1 MSLLSLDK
9 AVRDAFSD
17 TFPVLLSVLRAVA
30 QRAWRTA
37 SPVTDIWTLPE
48 LPMRMPPS
56 AFGALLLDALLAAVQ
71 EHVSMGD
78 HVSAD
83 ALMRVFGESAEPVWA
98 MVGRWMRDGMPVRE
112 GHSSQTGGP
121 FGGLDD
127 EFFVEDNEL
136 PLFDPDFWTDGFVL
150 REEDGEGEAQ
160 RRTAVP
166 AFLDGIARSVLDAG
180 KAVGLLRVLEI
191 ASLLDRDSPWMVEW
205 PSFMS
210 IADSARTRT
219 RRDDGEAPVSLLSTS
234 TEELSQ
240 ALRDAVWPHSS
251 LAQETLQKVL
261 VDDCDLMLHLSAI
274 EDVCLMR
281 RGDAMSHFV
290 DVLFTKV
297 RLAHIAITCALTDR
311 KQMDSRQAWNDF
323 HFLNTAFHDV
333 AEAGTQRWVDS
344 SLVRLS
350 HRGGKDKSITRTVR
364 ALEGFSIEYA
374 IPFPLTYVFGPKAMQ
389 TYSFIFTF
397 VLQIRRAKSVLER
410 ILVRGSTGNM
420 AHMGSEGKVFYAMRS
435 KLSWFVK

>member
-17 TFPVLLSVLRAVA
+17 AFPVLLSVLRAVA

-37 SPVTDIWTLPE
+37 TGPVTDIWTLPE

-56 AFGALLLDALLAAVQ
+56 ALGALLLDSLLGAVQ

-78 HVSAD
+78 YVSAD
-83 ALMRVFGESAEPVWA
+83 VLMRVFGETAEPVWA
-98 MVGRWMRDGMPVRE
+98 MVGRWMKDGMPVRE
-112 GHSSQTGGP
+112 GGSQAGGP
-121 FGGLDD
+121 LGGLDD

-136 PLFDPDFWTDGFVL
+136 PLLDPDFWTDGFVL
-150 REEDGEGEAQ
+150 RTDDTGTELQ
-160 RRTAVP
+160 KRTAVP
-166 AFLDGIARSVLDAG
+166 AFLEGIAQSVLDAG

-191 ASLLDRDSPWMVEW
+191 ASLLDRDTPWMADW
-205 PSFMS
+205 PSFTS
-210 IADSARTRT
+210 IADSARL
-219 RRDDGEAPVSLLSTS
+219 RRPTGDGEPLVSLPSTS

-297 RLAHIAITCALTDR
+297 
-311 KQMDSRQAWNDF
+311 
-323 HFLNTAFHDV
+323 
-333 AEAGTQRWVDS
+333 
-344 SLVRLS
+344 
-350 HRGGKDKSITRTVR
+350 
-364 ALEGFSIEYA
+364 
-374 IPFPLTYVFGPKAMQ
+374 
-389 TYSFIFTF
+389 
-397 VLQIRRAKSVLER
+397 
-410 ILVRGSTGNM
+410 
-420 AHMGSEGKVFYAMRS
+420 
-435 KLSWFVK
+435 